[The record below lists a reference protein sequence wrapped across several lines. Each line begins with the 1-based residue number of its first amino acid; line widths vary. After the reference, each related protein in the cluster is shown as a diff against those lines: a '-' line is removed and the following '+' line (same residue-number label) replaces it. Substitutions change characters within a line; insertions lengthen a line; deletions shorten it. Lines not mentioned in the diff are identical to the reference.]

1 MAGMPL
7 SAFLANLYLT
17 KIDVWFQEN
26 DVLYARYSDDSI
38 IFAQEEKKI
47 EQYSERLTEMIH
59 EAGLVLNEKKTMKKN
74 PKEAWTFLGFQC
86 SGNCIDV
93 SDEALDKIKKKL
105 KRHRLKKLERKGKYN
120 EKEVRS
126 TSGSSRYHGSA
137 GHSGH
142 GCRKPEHKRDG

>member
-1 MAGMPL
+1 MPL

-26 DVLYARYSDDSI
+26 DVLYARYSDDII

-59 EAGLVLNEKKTMKKN
+59 EAGLVLNEKKTRKTN

-86 SGNCIDV
+86 NGNCIDV

-105 KRHRLKKLERKGKYN
+105 KRKSLIGNDQFMLKLHAPSPFPA
-120 EKEVRS
+120 VRS
-126 TSGSSRYHGSA
+126 GPGASYFRKKPPGSA
-137 GHSGH
+137 EITFRS
-142 GCRKPEHKRDG
+142 